1 MNFKELE
8 ELINSGVK
16 EISLT
21 EDVMSEGNYEDGIII
36 CTDGLI
42 IDGNNH
48 KIDANSLGRIFIV
61 EAKNVTLKNI
71 VFVNGKTNGGGG
83 AIVNYDVNLR
93 IINCCFK
100 NNLSNR
106 GIVIRI
112 PGGGAIGSYS
122 DMSLFNCQFE
132 NNLGFGDDG
141 GAVYLE
147 QYENHV
153 PKVVLKNCDFKN
165 NYSDGANNDFGSN
178 GGSIYNKNVNLYL
191 SDCRFE
197 NNGLVGWSNFD
208 YNESIFNGGFLS
220 LDNCCFNS
228 EKEGHYIFNIG
239 KLLIKGPDF
248 NHEELILNKG
258 SLEII

>member
-100 NNLSNR
+100 NNLTNG
-106 GIVIRI
+106 GILLRI
-112 PGGGAIGSYS
+112 LGGGAIGSYS
-122 DMSLFNCQFE
+122 DMSLYNCKFE
-132 NNLGFGDDG
+132 NNSAFGDNG
-141 GAVYLE
+141 GA
-147 QYENHV
+147 
-153 PKVVLKNCDFKN
+153 
-165 NYSDGANNDFGSN
+165 
-178 GGSIYNKNVNLYL
+178 IYNENMDLVLY
-191 SDCRFE
+191 DCRFE
-197 NNGLVGWSNFD
+197 DNALSGWNNFSD
-208 YNESIFNGGFLS
+208 NESIFNGGVLS
-220 LDNCCFNS
+220 LNNCCFTAKS
-228 EKEGHYIFNIG
+228 EGYFIFNVG
-239 KLLIKGPDF
+239 QLIIDDI
-248 NHEELILNKG
+248 NLDSEDSILNKG
-258 SLEII
+258 SLELIS

>member
-1 MNFKELE
+1 MDLNQFIENFAGLFEETEPDTIYANTNFKELE

-100 NNLSNR
+100 NNLTNGGILLRILLLLFVSHAKSESNHR
-106 GIVIRI
+106 IEYKSRRFLKSSKNTKTVNNAEREPSTTSSVSGSRSLLFRSIFILPPSPRI
-112 PGGGAIGSYS
+112 P
-122 DMSLFNCQFE
+122 
-132 NNLGFGDDG
+132 
-141 GAVYLE
+141 
-147 QYENHV
+147 
-153 PKVVLKNCDFKN
+153 
-165 NYSDGANNDFGSN
+165 
-178 GGSIYNKNVNLYL
+178 
-191 SDCRFE
+191 
-197 NNGLVGWSNFD
+197 
-208 YNESIFNGGFLS
+208 
-220 LDNCCFNS
+220 
-228 EKEGHYIFNIG
+228 
-239 KLLIKGPDF
+239 
-248 NHEELILNKG
+248 
-258 SLEII
+258 